1 MRFFVFIGYD
11 GPRGAELRKLHREAH
26 LKGLEPLAAEGR
38 IRHAGPLLDDAGS
51 PLGSLIVFEAGSL
64 ADARELAARDPYVTE
79 GIFERHE
86 VRETKVVFPREG

>member
-1 MRFFVFIGYD
+1 MGFFVLIGYD
-11 GPRGAELRKLHREAH
+11 GPRGAELRKLHRAAH

-51 PLGSLIVFEAGSL
+51 PLGSVIVFEAGSL

-79 GIFERHE
+79 GVFERHD
-86 VRETKVVFPREG
+86 VRETKVVFPRES

>member
-1 MRFFVFIGYD
+1 MGFFVLIGYD
-11 GPRGAELRKLHREAH
+11 GPRGAELRKLHRAAH

-51 PLGSLIVFEAGSL
+51 PLGSVIVFEAGSL

-79 GIFERHE
+79 GVFERHE
-86 VRETKVVFPREG
+86 VRETKVVFPRES